1 MELEFEIVSYH
12 RLSPEQVSKKRVC
25 DGMTFGRSE
34 KSDWHLPDP
43 EKVVSGTH
51 ARIERQGQE
60 YMIYDL
66 STNGLY
72 INRAV
77 EALGKDKSYQLCDGD
92 LLAFGDYEISV
103 SLLNP
108 LPEASREKGAA
119 SGTTAPAQSQAA
131 TPLSSVAPPVGSGIA
146 VGSVLA
152 DTLAAGEPQVAQSQ
166 VSLPEVQTDLND
178 HFSLPQAAIPKEWEL
193 ELLGKTAP
201 AEPKASA
208 DGGHFS
214 QAGQPAEAVDT
225 IMENDTGQ
233 VTARTETA
241 NAVKGNNKKHLGAT
255 SPPGLQAFVKGLGI
269 SPQVLPKELSDEL
282 LYQMGQAMQL
292 LLSGLMDS
300 LRSRAS
306 LKHEFRVNQTTFQQ
320 QENNPLK
327 FSASIDDVFEN
338 LFLRSS
344 KSFLSSKRAISDAF
358 DDIRKHDIALT
369 AGTVGAIEGVL
380 SQLDPEVI
388 ASRDFRPSPLD
399 KIVPGQKQLRYWK
412 IYQSLHQDLVQE
424 QAGRG
429 GVLSDDFIRAYDKK
443 IKSL

>member
-12 RLSPEQVSKKRVC
+12 RLSPEQVTKKRVR
-25 DGMTFGRSE
+25 DGITFGRSE
-34 KSDWHLPDP
+34 KNDWHLPDP

-51 ARIERQGQE
+51 ARIERQGQGFV
-60 YMIYDL
+60 IYDL

-77 EALGKDKSYQLCDGD
+77 EALGKDKAYLLCDGD

-103 SLLNP
+103 SLLEQAAEHIFEK
-108 LPEASREKGAA
+108 EAAA
-119 SGTTAPAQSQAA
+119 QAETPVSAPA
-131 TPLSSVAPPVGSGIA
+131 TPVGSGIA
-146 VGSVLA
+146 VGSVFGE
-152 DTLAAGEPQVAQSQ
+152 TLQTSEQKAVNSQVA
-166 VSLPEVQTDLND
+166 LPEVQTELDD

-193 ELLGKTAP
+193 ELLGKTASGQG
-201 AEPKASA
+201 EES
-208 DGGHFS
+208 GTSGHFS
-214 QAGQPAEAVDT
+214 KAEQAIPAAEPVSTRMAD
-225 IMENDTGQ
+225 DTGQ
-233 VTARTETA
+233 VAAKAEAST
-241 NAVKGNNKKHLGAT
+241 AVKGSNNKNHTAS
-255 SPPGLQAFVKGLGI
+255 SPAGLQAFVKGLGI
-269 SPQVLPKELSDEL
+269 SPEVLPQELSDEL

-292 LLSGLMDS
+292 LLAGLMDS

-344 KSFLSSKRAISDAF
+344 KSFLSSKRAISEAF

-424 QAGRG
+424 QAGQG

>member
-12 RLSPEQVSKKRVC
+12 RLSPEQVTKKRVR
-25 DGMTFGRSE
+25 DGITFGRSE
-34 KSDWHLPDP
+34 KNDWHLPDP

-51 ARIERQGQE
+51 ARIERQGQGFV
-60 YMIYDL
+60 IYDL

-77 EALGKDKSYQLCDGD
+77 EALGKDKAYLLCDGD

-103 SLLNP
+103 SLL
-108 LPEASREKGAA
+108 EQAFESSFEKG
-119 SGTTAPAQSQAA
+119 TVSQAE
-131 TPLSSVAPPVGSGIA
+131 TPVPPPVTPVGSGIA
-146 VGSVLA
+146 VGSVFGE
-152 DTLAAGEPQVAQSQ
+152 TLATNEHELPKSQ
-166 VSLPEVQTDLND
+166 LALPEVQTELDD

-201 AEPKASA
+201 AQEQEPG
-208 DGGHFS
+208 GGHFS
-214 QAGQPAEAVDT
+214 TAEQPIAAAEPVST
-225 IMENDTGQ
+225 IMANDTGQ
-233 VTARTETA
+233 VAAKAETA
-241 NAVKGNNKKHLGAT
+241 TAVKANNKKNHTAS
-255 SPPGLQAFVKGLGI
+255 SPAGLQAFVKGLGI
-269 SPQVLPKELSDEL
+269 SPQVLPQELSDEL

-292 LLSGLMDS
+292 LLAGLMDS

-327 FSASIDDVFEN
+327 FSASVDDVFEN

-344 KSFLSSKRAISDAF
+344 KSFLSSKRAISEAF

-424 QAGRG
+424 QAGQG